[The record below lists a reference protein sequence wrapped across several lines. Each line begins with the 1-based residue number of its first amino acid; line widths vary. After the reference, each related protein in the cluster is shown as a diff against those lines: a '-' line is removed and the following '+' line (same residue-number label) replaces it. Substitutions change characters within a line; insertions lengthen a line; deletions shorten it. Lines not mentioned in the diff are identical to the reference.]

1 MFSRLAFNCAKQVRP
16 ALIGA
21 VRCSGTEAATSQSQ
35 QLMSKVAVMAPAA
48 SRQLSATAT
57 GDRPPWEGPERDLVN
72 FPRPV
77 MPEEPGKVRYLFV
90 PEEWFEFFYK
100 KTGVTG
106 PYVLAF
112 GIFNYVMSKEVWLI
126 EHEYYYVYALA
137 AIFYFGDKKFGKQIG
152 DYLDKE
158 IEADTHFFEKD
169 RLDKI
174 ANFNKSIEE
183 EKTLQW
189 QKEADK
195 LIIEAKRENVALQQE
210 AIFRERA
217 MFAYQEIK
225 RRLDYQSQKQLMER
239 RIAQKHMVEWIVA
252 NVLKAITPQQEA
264 DTLKK
269 CIVDLQAMSAKA

>member
-1 MFSRLAFNCAKQVRP
+1 MVAPVRY
-16 ALIGA
+16 
-21 VRCSGTEAATSQSQ
+21 SGTEAAASSS
-35 QLMSKVAVMAPAA
+35 QLMTKVAVAAPAA
-48 SRQLSATAT
+48 SRQLSAAA

-72 FPRPV
+72 FPRPQ

-90 PEEWFEFFYK
+90 PEEWFDFFYK

-106 PYVLAF
+106 PYVLGF
-112 GIFNYVMSKEVWLI
+112 GLFNYVMSKEIWLI
-126 EHEYYYVYALA
+126 EHEYYYVYAMA
-137 AIFYFGDKKFGKQIG
+137 AIFYLGNKKFGKEIASF
-152 DYLDKE
+152 LDKE
-158 IEADTHFFEKD
+158 IEADDHHFEKD

-174 ANFNKSIEE
+174 ANFNKSIED

-195 LIIEAKRENVALQQE
+195 LIIEAKRENLALQQE

-252 NVLKAITPQQEA
+252 HVLKAITPQQEA

-269 CIVDLQAMSAKA
+269 CLVDLQAMSAKA